1 MSSNTNNL
9 FWVITGAVIIMGIFL
24 LVSFSN
30 NNTLKNIFDNM
41 DNYFHTEVDDNQE
54 DDQEE
59 PEINY
64 DQFIPEGWQL
74 LDIVMT
80 NGVVFV
86 AGNFRS
92 VGSGS
97 YQFDFKIINSNDYE
111 VHIRNSKVS
120 FFDSQTNGALLA
132 VNLPFDRVLAPN
144 EKINSFM
151 VMGVNLVSISH
162 YISFGP
168 WSD

>member
-41 DNYFHTEVDDNQE
+41 DGYFHTEVEEE
-54 DDQEE
+54 DEE

-64 DQFIPEGWQL
+64 DQFIPEGWEL
-74 LDIVMT
+74 LDVVMT
-80 NGVVFV
+80 NGVVYV

-92 VGSGS
+92 IGSGS

-111 VHIRNSKVS
+111 VHIRNSRVS
-120 FFDSQTNGALLA
+120 FFDSQTDGVLLA

-151 VMGVNLVSISH
+151 AMGLNLASADH
-162 YISFGP
+162 YIMFSP